1 MPFQRDASGGPA
13 VGAPPPL
20 VSLTGERRVRS
31 RLRQLLFRLGLTGKL
46 LFHFGWILA
55 LSIGLLVGLAHV
67 RARATIRDELR
78 KMELVRMER
87 WATKHHRILEE
98 DDRWRIAGAVEELLG
113 DPYVVYAAVFDRT
126 GQAVAQ
132 TGDREAY
139 LQPHSLR
146 LVARLRRGFPGEG
159 RPFEEV
165 TPPLPGVSGSAG
177 EGGGPARF
185 DERLR
190 TVLDAAGLAG
200 EDHLG
205 FIEVDLSTAPL
216 VSLANRVLWPLLL
229 LAVAFFGAGLAITWA
244 LLRRVT
250 APLRMLRE
258 KSDLIAQGRLDE
270 TFDAVPRPPDEVGDL
285 ATHFSVMVGQ
295 IRRARERL
303 EEEVRAREA
312 GLREE
317 SRRLEKIA
325 HDLKNPIASILAFAE
340 ILQDAG
346 TADETERH
354 RFLGMIR
361 SESRRL
367 TGILDSLPG
376 RVAEAG
382 PAPGGD
388 EARGEGPRRIL
399 VALTDPDLRSFLR
412 EELRRDGYEVL
423 ESSDAASTLR
433 RAREERP
440 DAVLLDLLFD
450 GGEGVRALGELERG
464 GLSRRT
470 EVLPLALTGH
480 EGRYAAAALYLH
492 AKPVEREALLESIG
506 EASAAVN
513 KKVSRILV
521 VDDDRFVAEGL
532 RATLEREGFRVEI
545 AAGGE
550 QGLKA
555 AEAEPPD
562 LLVVDLAMPGLDG
575 AQLVRR
581 LRARSATRAT
591 PVILITGDDVP
602 RRSAISW
609 QEVLI
614 DRETV
619 ANGIRSALK
628 ETTER

>member
-1 MPFQRDASGGPA
+1 M
-13 VGAPPPL
+13 
-20 VSLTGERRVRS
+20 RS
-31 RLRQLLFRLGLTGKL
+31 KLRQLLFRLGLTGKL

-55 LSIGLLVGLAHV
+55 LSIGLLVGLTYV

-87 WATKHHRILEE
+87 WTAKHHRILGQ
-98 DDRWRIAGAVEELLG
+98 DDRWQIASAVEELLR
-113 DPYVVYAAVFDRT
+113 DPYVVYAAVFDRM

-165 TPPLPGVSGSAG
+165 APPLPGVSDTSDGQT
-177 EGGGPARF
+177 GPAPF

-200 EDHLG
+200 ENHLG

-216 VSLANRVLWPLLL
+216 DSLANRVLWPLPLL
-229 LAVAFFGAGLAITWA
+229 SVALFGGGLVITWA
-244 LLRRVT
+244 LLRKAT

-258 KSDLIAQGRLDE
+258 KTDLIAQGRLDE
-270 TFDAVPRPPDEVGDL
+270 PFDTVPRPPDEVGDL

-312 GLREE
+312 GLHEE

-346 TADETERH
+346 SADEAERH

-367 TGILDSLPG
+367 TEILDSLPDRSG
-376 RVAEAG
+376 EDSPMGSG
-382 PAPGGD
+382 PG
-388 EARGEGPRRIL
+388 ARGEGPRRIL
-399 VALTDPDLRSFLR
+399 VALTDSDLRSFLR
-412 EELRRDGYEVL
+412 EDLRREGYEVL

-433 RAREERP
+433 KAREERP
-440 DAVLLDLLFD
+440 DAILLDLFFE

-464 GLSRRT
+464 GSSSRI
-470 EVLPLALTGH
+470 EVLPLGLTGH

-492 AKPVEREALLESIG
+492 AKPVEREALLGSIR
-506 EASAAVN
+506 EASAAV
-513 KKVSRILV
+513 KRKITGILV

-532 RATLEREGFRVEI
+532 RATLEREGFRVET

-550 QGLKA
+550 QALKA
-555 AEAEPPD
+555 AAARPPD
-562 LLVVDLAMPGLDG
+562 LLVIDLAMPGLDG
-575 AQLVRR
+575 VQVVRR
-581 LRARSATRAT
+581 LRGRPETRAT

-614 DRETV
+614 DRETL
-619 ANGIRSALK
+619 AEGIRSALR
-628 ETTER
+628 EATER